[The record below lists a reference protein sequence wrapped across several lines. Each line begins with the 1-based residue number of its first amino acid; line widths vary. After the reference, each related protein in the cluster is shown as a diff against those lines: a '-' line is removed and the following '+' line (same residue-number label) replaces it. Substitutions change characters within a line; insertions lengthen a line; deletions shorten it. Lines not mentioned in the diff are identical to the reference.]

1 MRAPLRSS
9 THGFTLIEVMISL
22 AIATVLMVA
31 LSGLFVQSVKSRQQ
45 VDRDGQKIE
54 NGRYALDVLAED
66 IRLAGYWGI
75 YSPNSKWS
83 SVDWKPVS
91 PFADCS
97 TINLG
102 SGTLAADRAAKIIA
116 GSVGWVDSLTAPMLP
131 APIMGFEV
139 HALETSPPTPAS
151 LLSTTISKCLPDYYG
166 GDVIVVRRASTAT
179 TALSNLKTNKTYLQV
194 SSCRDDSPTYF
205 VAHAGVAGLSD
216 AQPFVDPPNQFT
228 NKAFSLR
235 PLGCTSTS
243 ETRAV
248 LRELITRVYYL
259 AANNESNDGIPTLKV
274 LDLGDGS
281 VTPRTIAPGVENL
294 HIEYGLDKSGDDG
307 ATDTYQ
313 YSTNNPI
320 RLTSVAPDN
329 LLGIKFP
336 NTTLWRSNDLDT
348 YNRWDDVM
356 AVKLY
361 VVVRDLE
368 TTAGYTNTSSFIM
381 GQASPIT
388 PANNTYKTR
397 MSTSSIRVVNM
408 SSRREQ

>member
-22 AIATVLMVA
+22 AIATILMVA

-45 VDRDGQKIE
+45 IDRDGQKVE

-75 YSPNSKWS
+75 YSPNNKWA

-91 PFADCS
+91 PFDDCS
-97 TINLG
+97 AINLA
-102 SGTLAADRAAKIIA
+102 SGTLAADRTAKIIA
-116 GSVGWVDSLTAPMLP
+116 GSVGWVNSATTPMLP

-151 LLSTTISKCLPDYYG
+151 LLSPTISKCLPDYYG

-179 TALSNLKTNKTYLQV
+179 TALTALSASKTYLQV
-194 SSCRDDSPTYF
+194 SSCSYDGTTYF
-205 VAHAGVAGLSD
+205 VAAAGATGLTE
-216 AQPFVDPPNQFT
+216 AAPGAFT
-228 NKAFSLR
+228 LR

-243 ETRAV
+243 TTRAV
-248 LRELITRVYYL
+248 PRELITRVYYL

-329 LLGIKFP
+329 LLGNIFP
-336 NTTLWRSNDLDT
+336 NTTLWRRNDLDT

>member
-1 MRAPLRSS
+1 MRPEIMRAQLRSS

-22 AIATVLMVA
+22 AIATILMVA

-45 VDRDGQKIE
+45 IDRDGQKVE

-75 YSPNSKWS
+75 YSPNNKWA

-91 PFADCS
+91 PFDDCS
-97 TINLG
+97 AINLA
-102 SGTLAADRAAKIIA
+102 SGTLAADRTAKIIA
-116 GSVGWVDSLTAPMLP
+116 GSVGWVNSATTPMLP
-131 APIMGFEV
+131 APLMGFEA
-139 HALETSPPTPAS
+139 HNGT
-151 LLSTTISKCLPDYYG
+151 LSTTISRCLPDYYA

-179 TALSNLKTNKTYLQV
+179 TALTALSASKTYLQV
-194 SSCRDDSPTYF
+194 SSCSYDGTTYF
-205 VAHAGVAGLSD
+205 VAAAGATGLTE
-216 AQPFVDPPNQFT
+216 AAPGAFT
-228 NKAFSLR
+228 LR

-243 ETRAV
+243 TTRAV
-248 LRELITRVYYL
+248 PRELITRVYYL

-281 VTPRTIAPGVENL
+281 MTPRTIAPGVENL
-294 HIEYGLDKSGDDG
+294 HIEYGLDNSGSDG

-313 YSTNNPI
+313 LSSANPL
-320 RLTSVAPDN
+320 RLTALTP
-329 LLGIKFP
+329 
-336 NTTLWRSNDLDT
+336 TTLGTALGGGWVSSGGEDQ
-348 YNRWDDVM
+348 WEDVM
-356 AVKLY
+356 AAKLY

-368 TTAGYTNTSSFIM
+368 STAGYTNTSTFIM
-381 GQASPIT
+381 GQVTVS
-388 PANNTYKTR
+388 PANTAYKTR